1 MPDILLADIGGTT
14 SRLAFAGRDGRP
26 SRIVTIENDSVAG
39 LESVILRALDGVTPR
54 PRGAVLAVAG
64 PVDGDEIK
72 LTNRDWCVHLRELS
86 TRCGLPRIHA
96 INDFEALA
104 WALPALAA
112 ADIAP
117 LGDCTGAGRGV
128 KVVLGPGTGLGVA
141 ALVPSGTGWHV
152 VPSEGGHVSFG
163 PASRDEEAVFARLRG
178 ERPNLTAETLLSGP
192 GLVRLHAA
200 MHPDHA
206 RLKPEAILT
215 QARVGNHEA
224 RVTTNMF
231 VRLLGRFAGDVA
243 LTFKAT
249 GGVYI
254 AGGVALGLGAL
265 FDARIFRAAFEAHPP
280 YQALL
285 GTIPTALITYEEP
298 GLLGCGALARRM
310 LLDAEVA

>member
-26 SRIVTIENDSVAG
+26 SRIVTIDNESMAG
-39 LESVILRALDGVTPR
+39 LESVILRALDGVAPR

-64 PVDGDEIK
+64 PVNGDEIK
-72 LTNRDWCVHLRELS
+72 LTNRAWCFHLRELS
-86 TRCGLPRIHA
+86 VRCGLPRIHA

-112 ADIAP
+112 DDIAP

-163 PASRDEEAVFARLRG
+163 PASRDEERIFRRLLG
-178 ERPNLTAETLLSGP
+178 ERANLTAETLLSGP

-200 MHPDHA
+200 MHRDTAP
-206 RLKPEAILT
+206 LKSEMILA
-215 QARVGNHEA
+215 QARAGNRAA
-224 RVTTNMF
+224 RATANMF

-249 GGVYI
+249 GGVYV

-285 GTIPTALITYEEP
+285 SSIPTALITYEEP
-298 GLLGCGALARRM
+298 GLLGCAALARRL
-310 LLDAEVA
+310 LLDVEVA